1 MKEWGEVTFMKEWVK
16 ALDKTRI
23 LAPMNLKD
31 LVSFP
36 RYGRL
41 NKKFRYKVF
50 QNSKYIFL
58 FIELSESYFAGH
70 F

>member
-1 MKEWGEVTFMKEWVK
+1 MKELGEVTFMKEGMK
-16 ALDKTRI
+16 APSVGFDLPLTR
-23 LAPMNLKD
+23 LQN

-41 NKKFRYKVF
+41 KKKFRDKIF
-50 QNSKYIFL
+50 TNSKYIFL
-58 FIELSESYFAGH
+58 FNELSESYFAGH